1 MPVLGSSR
9 KRRLIVIVSVLL
21 TVGFLATSL
30 ISYFVST
37 GTVRQDIAESSL
49 PLTSDNIYSEIQ
61 RDLLTPVLISS
72 LMAHDTYLRDWATG
86 GEKDI
91 APVKRYLAE
100 IKRKY
105 STVTSFF
112 VSEKTRTYYHAGGIL
127 KKVEKDSWRDVW
139 YFRLRDMKAPYEI
152 NVDPD
157 MANKDTMTIF
167 INYRMLDDA
176 GAFLGAVGV
185 GLTVSAVRQRIAE
198 YHKRYNRQIYF
209 VDPNGKVMLAAA
221 EGNPQPGS
229 NIHDKTV
236 PQKIASEAL
245 SNEKGSFQ
253 FERDKMTV
261 LLNTRF
267 IPELGWTLFVE
278 QDETSATGDIRR
290 ALFVNLGL
298 CLVVTLIV
306 VAVTAWTINAYQ
318 SQIEAMAITDKL
330 TGALNR
336 HGFEAVFAQAIR
348 ESERDKKPLSVLL
361 LDADHF
367 KQVND
372 RHGHLAGDTVLR
384 ALSDAA
390 RSALRSSDVFCRWGG
405 EEFLVLLKDC
415 TVDAASKLGTA
426 VCERVRE
433 TTTECGGEAVKITVS
448 VGVAQY
454 RPGETSVTLV
464 NRVDQAL
471 FDAKRAGRNRVMRAA

>member
-1 MPVLGSSR
+1 MPALGLAR
-9 KRRLIVIVSVLL
+9 KRRLIAIVSVLL
-21 TVGFLATSL
+21 AVGFLATSL

-37 GTVRQDIAESSL
+37 GTVRQSIAESGL

-72 LMAHDTYLRDWATG
+72 LMAHDTYLRDWITG
-86 GEKDI
+86 GERDV
-91 APVKRYLAE
+91 ALVRRYLAE
-100 IKRKY
+100 IKKKY
-105 STVTSFF
+105 DTVTSFF

-127 KKVEKDSWRDVW
+127 KKIDKDSWRDAW
-139 YFRLRDMKAPYEI
+139 YFRVREMKKPYEI

-157 MANKDTMTIF
+157 MANKDAMTIF

-176 GAFLGAVGV
+176 GTFLGAVGV
-185 GLTVSAVRQRIAE
+185 GLTVTAMRQRIAE
-198 YHKRYNRQIYF
+198 YHKRYDRQIYF

-221 EGNPQPGS
+221 DGNPQPGA
-229 NIHDKTV
+229 NIHGTMM

-253 FERDKMTV
+253 FERNGGAV

-278 QDETSATGDIRR
+278 QDEAAATADIRQ
-290 ALFVNLGL
+290 ALFVNLAL
-298 CLVVTLIV
+298 CLIVTLIV
-306 VAVTAWTINAYQ
+306 VGLTAWTINAFQ
-318 SQIEAMAITDKL
+318 SEIEALAITDKL

-384 ALSDAA
+384 AVSDAA
-390 RSALRSSDVFCRWGG
+390 RGALRSSDVFCRWGG

-415 TVDAASKLGTA
+415 AIDTASKLGTA

-433 TTTECGGEAVKITVS
+433 TAVDCDGESVRITVS

-454 RPGETSVTLV
+454 RPGETSAALV
-464 NRVDQAL
+464 NRADAAL
-471 FDAKRAGRNRVMRAA
+471 FDAKRAGRDRVMRAA

>member
-1 MPVLGSSR
+1 MALGSAR
-9 KRRLIVIVSVLL
+9 KRRLVVIVSVLL

-37 GTVRQDIAESSL
+37 GTVRQGIAESGL

-72 LMAHDTYLRDWATG
+72 LMAHDTYLRDWVTD
-86 GEKDI
+86 GERDV
-91 APVKRYLAE
+91 APVRRYLAE
-100 IKRKY
+100 IKKKY
-105 STVTSFF
+105 GTVTSFF
-112 VSEKTRTYYHAGGIL
+112 VSEKTHTYYHAGGIL
-127 KKVEKDSWRDVW
+127 KTIDKGSWRDAW
-139 YFRLRDMKAPYEI
+139 YFRVRDMKNPYEI

-167 INYRMLDDA
+167 INYRMLDDT
-176 GAFLGAVGV
+176 GTFLGAVGV
-185 GLTVSAVRQRIAE
+185 GLTVTAMRQRIAD
-198 YHKRYNRQIYF
+198 YHKRYKRQIYF
-209 VDPNGKVMLAAA
+209 VDSAGKVVLAAA
-221 EGNPQPGS
+221 DGEPLPGS
-229 NIHDKTV
+229 NIHGKTI
-236 PQKIASEAL
+236 PQKIATEAL
-245 SNEKGSFQ
+245 SNEKASFQ
-253 FERDKMTV
+253 FDRGGNAV

-278 QDETSATGDIRR
+278 QDEASATADIRQ
-290 ALFVNLGL
+290 ALFANLAL
-298 CLVVTLIV
+298 CLIVTLV
-306 VAVTAWTINAYQ
+306 VVGLTVWTINAYQ
-318 SQIEAMAITDKL
+318 SEIETLAITDKL
-330 TGALNR
+330 TDALNR

-372 RHGHLAGDTVLR
+372 HHGHLAGDTVLR
-384 ALSDAA
+384 AVADAA

-415 TVDAASKLGTA
+415 ALDTASKLGTA
-426 VCERVRE
+426 VCDRVRE
-433 TTTECGGEAVKITVS
+433 TATNCGGKPVKITVS

-454 RPGETSVTLV
+454 RPGETSATLV
-464 NRVDQAL
+464 NRADGAL
-471 FDAKRAGRNRVMRAA
+471 FDAKRAGRDRVMRAA